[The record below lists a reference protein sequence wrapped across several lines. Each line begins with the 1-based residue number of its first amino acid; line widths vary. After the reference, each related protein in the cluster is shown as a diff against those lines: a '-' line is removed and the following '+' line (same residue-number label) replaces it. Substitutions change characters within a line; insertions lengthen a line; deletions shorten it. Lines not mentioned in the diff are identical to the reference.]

1 MTEAEKVEKMIKE
14 DETLTA
20 ENKFMLRIKAAVKE
34 FIGTSVSMEE
44 LQEIE
49 MEVQEDTNPSL
60 YKSIMQ
66 SLNK

>member
-1 MTEAEKVEKMIKE
+1 MTEVEKVEKMIKE

-66 SLNK
+66 SLDK

>member
-1 MTEAEKVEKMIKE
+1 MTEAEKVEKKIKE